1 MLRRMQSRQA
11 LGWWAT
17 SPPSFCVQ
25 MDRCPTSSLRF
36 GTDALSS
43 TMPPSLCV
51 QVELALPELLSRI
64 DFVTMDSNSGAVD
77 NNG

>member
-1 MLRRMQSRQA
+1 MGGQQRLLPPVRRWSWPFRSCCPASCLR
-11 LGWWAT
+11 LGIIAT
-17 SPPSFCVQ
+17 NHKCFLPF
-25 MDRCPTSSLRF
+25 F
-36 GTDALSS
+36 A
-43 TMPPSLCV
+43 